1 MIIRADGFEFDFPE
15 ALDAFVFDEKDRS
28 QPHYHGL
35 SHAMKAVD
43 LVVELP
49 THTLFVEMK
58 DFHIPD
64 DYDFRNAGTGSDG
77 QDRRSHFNHLQ
88 KVLIDKVRA
97 SWLYRWAEQTRE
109 MPEKP
114 VKYLCV
120 LTLDTPVLSPL
131 AKELRQKI
139 PVGRAGP
146 RWQRPLVEAC
156 IVLNPE
162 RWNHVFPAWR
172 LTRY

>member
-58 DFHIPD
+58 DFHTPD

-114 VKYLCV
+114 
-120 LTLDTPVLSPL
+120 LTSSSP
-131 AKELRQKI
+131 
-139 PVGRAGP
+139 
-146 RWQRPLVEAC
+146 
-156 IVLNPE
+156 
-162 RWNHVFPAWR
+162 
-172 LTRY
+172 